1 MNALIFTENND
12 LKITKTNGLRYEFN
26 NVDKPSLGF
35 DFDIIVYDGDE
46 HWRIEKFDD
55 SQDFETHERIDLT
68 DEEME
73 SIEVYIDASE
83 PPQGVCLNDQLIDE
97 LYEFQDEKNT
107 DAARQYGFDSLLECS
122 YIGRHG
128 SNHPKRT
135 NARLVMECA
144 DATAHVTEQLVQ
156 EIEVTSEDALK
167 TMNEYRGFY
176 PDLFKPAAQD

>member
-68 DEEME
+68 DEEMVQ
-73 SIEVYIDASE
+73 II
-83 PPQGVCLNDQLIDE
+83 PKE
-97 LYEFQDEKNT
+97 LMQDWSWN
-107 DAARQYGFDSLLECS
+107 
-122 YIGRHG
+122 
-128 SNHPKRT
+128 
-135 NARLVMECA
+135 
-144 DATAHVTEQLVQ
+144 VQ
-156 EIEVTSEDALK
+156 MQQHMLQNSWFRKLK
-167 TMNEYRGFY
+167 LHLKM
-176 PDLFKPAAQD
+176 L